1 MCYLT
6 VVTVV
11 VVVVVVVVE
20 LTSMGRGRR
29 GIQHCCIPLRPRP
42 IDVNSFL
49 GGKRHFNHR

>member
-6 VVTVV
+6 VVT